1 MCWSLSQGLI
11 SVLTSSL
18 THKVDAQT
26 RAAYNGGQTVT
37 EFQTDFELKR
47 FLRPQSRL
55 HKLFSLSCFSRLQ
68 ATSTV
73 DTAATSP
80 TWTSSVKTAT
90 LSLRVGKTQ
99 ASCSGGSFSPRGIPR
114 RQTHVPLGHCDFCFV
129 YRLLTNLR
137 KTVPLP
143 VTLVGE
149 PVRVIPDKQ
158 FCVHFCYIGQDRMH
172 VG

>member
-1 MCWSLSQGLI
+1 MGQTSTPSAGLTRE
-11 SVLTSSL
+11 SSCAQAMTSAKCTSS
-18 THKVDAQT
+18 HT
-26 RAAYNGGQTVT
+26 RAHSSG
-37 EFQTDFELKR
+37 
-47 FLRPQSRL
+47 
-55 HKLFSLSCFSRLQ
+55 LQ

-90 LSLRVGKTQ
+90 LSPRVGKTQ
-99 ASCSGGSFSPRGIPR
+99 ASCSGESFSPHGNPR
-114 RQTHVPLGHCDFCFV
+114 TQTRVPLGHCDFCFV

-149 PVRVIPDKQ
+149 PVRVTPDKRL
-158 FCVHFCYIGQDRMH
+158 CVRFCYIGQDRMH